1 MNIKTEI
8 EQNSEQILSYP
19 IDDIVAERFGR
30 YAKYIILERAL
41 PDVRDGLKPV
51 QRRILHAMNDL
62 GLTNDKAYKK
72 AARVVGEVI
81 GKYHPHGD
89 TAVYAAMCRM
99 AQEWKVA
106 WPLVQMHGNKGSI
119 DGDNPAAMRYT
130 EARLSLIS
138 QLLLKD
144 IKKNTVH
151 VIKNFDESE
160 TEPTVLPGYFPN
172 LLVNGA
178 SGIAVGMA
186 TNIPP
191 HNLQEVIN
199 AIIMR
204 INNQQSSLSDL
215 MHIIK
220 GPDFPTG
227 GIIQGIKG
235 IKEAY
240 RSGKGRIA
248 IRAKTYINNEG
259 KVPQIII
266 TEIPFEVIKQD
277 LVKKIDDIRTLLK
290 IHGIKEVR
298 DETDRFGLRI
308 VIDLATD
315 SKPSEILNYLFKNTS
330 LQIYYNFNLVAIANK
345 KPVQMSLLNIL
356 DFYINHQ
363 IDVVTKRSQYDLAQ
377 LERRLEIV
385 NGLVI
390 ALSEVDKVIKIIRN
404 STDRLQAKLNLI
416 SVFNFTDI
424 QAEAIVQLRLY
435 RLTATDIQSLI
446 LEKADIENKI
456 MILKEI
462 LENESSLR
470 QVIIDEL
477 TQIKTIFSSPRRSQI
492 AGEIAEITIDEKAT
506 LRQEDVFI
514 SVSYDGW
521 IKTISSKVF
530 AQNLD
535 YQDFGR
541 KPNDIIIGGAMM
553 NNFNNLLFFTN
564 KGNYFLIPI
573 FKLEENKWKDNGIH
587 VNTLCKLAANEKI
600 ISVAQVNSFQ
610 QANINIVVVT
620 KYGLIK
626 RMTLIELVTT
636 KFNKTIKYIKLK
648 DNDSVV
654 SVNSTSGHDFIVI
667 STRKGMTLK
676 YLETKVPL
684 LTKTAVG
691 VKALK
696 INIIEDEVVGMACGS
711 SNDIYA
717 MLTSVGTIKRILF
730 NTIEQTARTTKG
742 NKIIKV
748 AKSKNINIIKTFLSP
763 ATSFINVLT
772 KKEKWLVIKADE
784 INITKVNEGIGKA
797 IVEDI
802 AAAGNNLVISIL
814 KTDGVNN
821 ISAISA
827 EHFETNENSKDI

>member
-1 MNIKTEI
+1 MNSKEEI
-8 EQNSEQILSYP
+8 QQNNEQILSYP

-138 QLLLKD
+138 ELLLKD
-144 IKKNTVH
+144 IKKNTISL
-151 VIKNFDESE
+151 IKNFDESE
-160 TEPTVLPGYFPN
+160 TEPTVLPAYFPN

-199 AIIMR
+199 AIVMR
-204 INNQQSSLSDL
+204 INNPQCNLSEL
-215 MHIIK
+215 MRVIK

-248 IRAKTYINNEG
+248 IRAKTHINNEG
-259 KVPQIII
+259 EIPQIII

-277 LVKKIDDIRTLLK
+277 LIKKIDDVKTLAK

-308 VIDLATD
+308 VIDLVED
-315 SKPSEILNYLFKNTS
+315 SKPQEILNYLFKNTN

-345 KPVQMSLLNIL
+345 KPVQMSLINML

-390 ALSEVDKVIKIIRN
+390 ALSEVDKVIKIIRT
-404 STDRLQAKLNLI
+404 STDRMQAKLNLI
-416 SVFNFTDI
+416 SAFNFTDI

-435 RLTATDIQSLI
+435 RLTATDIQSLV
-446 LEKADIENKI
+446 LEKADIESKI
-456 MILKEI
+456 IVLQEI
-462 LENESSLR
+462 LNNENSLR
-470 QVIIDEL
+470 QVIITEL
-477 TQIKTIFSSPRRSQI
+477 EQINSHFSGLRKSQI
-492 AGEIAEITIDEKAT
+492 QGEISEITIDEKAT
-506 LRQEDVFI
+506 LRQENVFVSI
-514 SVSYDGW
+514 SYDGW
-521 IKTISSKVF
+521 IKVISSKVF
-530 AQNLD
+530 LQNLD
-535 YQDFGR
+535 NQDFGR
-541 KPNDIIIGGAMM
+541 KPNDVIIGGAMF

-587 VNTLCKLAANEKI
+587 VNTLCKLEGNEKI
-600 ISVAQVNSFQ
+600 ISVAQVNSFEQ
-610 QANINIVVVT
+610 PNVNIVVAT
-620 KYGLIK
+620 RYGLIK
-626 RMTLIELVTT
+626 RIPLLELATT
-636 KFNKTIKYIKLK
+636 RFNKTAKYVKLK
-648 DNDSVV
+648 ENDSVI
-654 SVNSTSGHDFIVI
+654 SVNSTTGHDFIVI

-684 LTKTAVG
+684 LTKTATG

-696 INIIEDEVVGMACGS
+696 INSEEDEVVGMACGN

-717 MLTSVGTIKRILF
+717 MLTSVGTIKRMLF
-730 NTIEQTARTTKG
+730 NTIEQTSRTTKG
-742 NKIIKV
+742 NKVIKV
-748 AKSKNINIIKTFLSP
+748 PKSKSISIIKTFLSP
-763 ATSFINVLT
+763 ATSFINILT
-772 KKEKWLVIKADE
+772 KKEKWLVIKASD
-784 INITKVNEGIGKA
+784 INLSKVNEGTGKVVA
-797 IVEDI
+797 DDI
-802 AAAGNNLVISIL
+802 IAGGNNLVIDL
-814 KTDGVNN
+814 KTDVIDADISSISENFNTKESNN
-821 ISAISA
+821 GI
-827 EHFETNENSKDI
+827 